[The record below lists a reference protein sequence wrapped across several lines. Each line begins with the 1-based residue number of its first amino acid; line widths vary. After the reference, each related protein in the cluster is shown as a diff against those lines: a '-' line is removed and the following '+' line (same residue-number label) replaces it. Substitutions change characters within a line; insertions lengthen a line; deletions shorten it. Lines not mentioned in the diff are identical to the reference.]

1 MLTFGQFCNIQL
13 LKKLVLN
20 PKDGK
25 KNLCGKIKNP
35 HKFRLSVTKFYATFL
50 KTRINSKLEFY
61 TEMY

>member
-25 KNLCGKIKNP
+25 KNKVHLQKC
-35 HKFRLSVTKFYATFL
+35 
-50 KTRINSKLEFY
+50 
-61 TEMY
+61 